1 MQAISYTFNPE
12 WLLNSFREGIIVL
25 GPDQKILFVSPSA
38 ESLLGISKK
47 DLMGKR
53 CFHPVEV
60 EGAEQKCILER
71 TLQSEELLTQIDSI
85 CQNKQGQ
92 KLMLKSSTFMLKDE
106 HQKSIG
112 AVVQFRVISAE
123 NVHKETPPKNLK
135 FDKIVG
141 KNPRMI
147 EIYQLIPGLART
159 KSTVLIE
166 GESGTG
172 KESIAH
178 ALHYNSP
185 RRDKP
190 YVRVNC
196 GALAEG
202 ILESELFGHIK
213 GAYTGAIS
221 NKQGR
226 FELAHEGT
234 IFLDEI
240 GDISLS
246 TQVKLLRVLQEEEFE
261 RVGDTKPVKVDV
273 RVIAATNKDLKKAME
288 HGQFRQDLY
297 YRLRVVPI
305 SLPPLRERRDDIPL
319 LVDHFVKK
327 FNQEMEKNVEQISP
341 QAMEILL
348 NYDYPGNI
356 RELENIIEHALVL
369 CNGNTILPEH
379 LPKDIQIRK
388 TDHVE
393 RAIAREHPL
402 EAIER
407 ELIIQILNQCN
418 WNFKETSEKL
428 RISRT
433 TLWRK
438 MKDYHIVK

>member
-1 MQAISYTFNPE
+1 MQEIPYTFNPE
-12 WLLNSFREGIIVL
+12 WLLNSFPEGIIAL
-25 GPDQKILFVSPSA
+25 NSDQKILFVNPSA

-47 DLMGKR
+47 DFVGKR
-53 CFHPVEV
+53 CSHLIEV
-60 EGAEQKCILER
+60 EGAEQKCLLER
-71 TLQSEELLTQIDSI
+71 TLQTEEPLTQIESK
-85 CQNKQGQ
+85 CQNKQGE
-92 KLMLKSSTFMLKDE
+92 KLVLRSSTFMLKDE
-106 HQKSIG
+106 HDKSVG
-112 AVVQFRVISAE
+112 AVIQFRVISSERPAG
-123 NVHKETPPKNLK
+123 ETAPKNLL
-135 FDKIVG
+135 FDKVVG
-141 KNPRMI
+141 KNPRML
-147 EIYQLIPGLART
+147 EIYNLIPGLART

-178 ALHYNSP
+178 ALHSNSP
-185 RRDKP
+185 RREKP

-202 ILESELFGHIK
+202 ILESELFGHVK

-240 GDISLS
+240 GDVSLS

-261 RVGDTKPVKVDV
+261 RVGDTKPIKVDV
-273 RVIAATNKDLKKAME
+273 RVIAATNKDLKKAMDN
-288 HGQFRQDLY
+288 GQFRQDLY

-305 SLPPLRERRDDIPL
+305 TLPPLRERRDDIPL
-319 LVDHFVKK
+319 LINHFMKV
-327 FNQEMEKNVEQISP
+327 FNQEMEKNVEQVSP
-341 QAMEILL
+341 QTMSTLI
-348 NYDYPGNI
+348 NYEYPGNI

-369 CNGNTILPEH
+369 CNGNIILPEH
-379 LPKDIQIRK
+379 LPRDIQIRK
-388 TDHVE
+388 SDHVD
-393 RAIAREHPL
+393 RAISREHPL
-402 EAIER
+402 EAMER
-407 ELIIQILNQCN
+407 ELIIQVLNQCN